1 MAYHHRKHFVD
12 PNHLLT
18 ETEYNDNSTHTCD
31 ICLLELAGHA
41 GYGCTDC
48 GIHIHKACADQF
60 EKFTNFFA
68 DRHRLKLIRTPP
80 GSFMHHVCD
89 LCKEKCP
96 PSSFVYRCDECN
108 FDLHPLCSL
117 LPETVESPIHPGH
130 RLHMITSPSVSCFA
144 CHEPLPLWHYVCSC
158 SVNFKL
164 HIACAMDMDE
174 PAAGVEDHH
183 GGNYGAADQQRGF
196 GPAEHQQGR
205 AVDQRGFG
213 LAGHGQG
220 GYHGN
225 NPVMFQ
231 GYSPFVQQGCYIPN
245 LNFQG
250 GHGHAPGVPGFVP
263 FIPGMY
269 TPTSVP
275 GMYTPPIQPGM
286 FVPPIPCIYGHP
298 IQQGYGPA
306 GIPGQNAAAVA
317 KPSRCSAI
325 AKFLLKQSFNV
336 ALTVATGG
344 LVGSPMVDLLSTAL
358 NN

>member
-18 ETEYNDNSTHTCD
+18 ETEYNEESTHTCD

-41 GYGCTDC
+41 GYSCTDC

-60 EKFTNFFA
+60 EKFITFFA
-68 DRHRLKLIRTPP
+68 DRHRMKLVRTPP
-80 GSFMHHVCD
+80 GSFMTHVCD

-96 PSSFVYRCDECN
+96 PASFVYRCDECN

-130 RLHMITSPSVSCFA
+130 RLHMITSPSVSCSA

-174 PAAGVEDHH
+174 PTAGAEDHH

-196 GPAEHQQGR
+196 GPAQHQGR
-205 AVDQRGFG
+205 AVDQHGRGFG
-213 LAGHGQG
+213 LAGQG
-220 GYHGN
+220 GYYG

-231 GYSPFVQQGCYIPN
+231 GYSPFVQQGCFIPN
-245 LNFQG
+245 LNFPG
-250 GHGHAPGVPGFVP
+250 GHGPAPGFPGFVP
-263 FIPGMY
+263 YIPGMY
-269 TPTSVP
+269 TPHPVP
-275 GMYTPPIQPGM
+275 GMYAPP
-286 FVPPIPCIYGHP
+286 VPAGIYGHP
-298 IQQGYGPA
+298 IQGYGHGPA